1 MTITAVEDTAMFKI
15 SVTTTSP
22 DLSYEIATQ
31 LETTVPEMMK
41 TTNNG
46 LVQASVEDKAIK
58 AASAGSLGY
67 TKKVA
72 IGAIAGLILAGAYI
86 VLRNLLDIRVK
97 TEEELIEKY
106 NIPVLGSIPNFEIK
120 NNQNSS
126 KRERG

>member
-1 MTITAVEDTAMFKI
+1 
-15 SVTTTSP
+15 
-22 DLSYEIATQ
+22 LSYEIATQ